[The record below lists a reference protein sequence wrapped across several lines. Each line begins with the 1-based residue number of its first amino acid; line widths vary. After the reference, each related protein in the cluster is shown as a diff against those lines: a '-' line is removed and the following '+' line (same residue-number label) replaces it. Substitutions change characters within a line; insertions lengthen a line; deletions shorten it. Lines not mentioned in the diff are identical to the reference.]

1 MLFGHRRERRAS
13 ETDSIRDFG
22 APFLP
27 SSTRTA
33 DMMSSDRPFP
43 SLFPINPS
51 ATSNL
56 PPLIRQPGIPTTNSR
71 PEVAVSIRSTTSEQ
85 HRAIKAVSDRIP
97 GSHQS
102 EGSDLSGSISNQSE
116 GVEVQAARNKVK
128 DFLNGLAQE
137 EIFQNVNLQELLQE
151 IVIKQEEY

>member
-22 APFLP
+22 APYLP

-33 DMMSSDRPFP
+33 DMMSSHQPFP

-51 ATSNL
+51 ATPHL
-56 PPLIRQPGIPTTNSR
+56 PPLIRHPPSTGISTTNSR
-71 PEVAVSIRSTTSEQ
+71 PEVALSVRSTTSEQ
-85 HRAIKAVSDRIP
+85 HRAIKVVSARIP

-102 EGSDLSGSISNQSE
+102 EGGELSGSISTHSE
-116 GVEVQAARNKVK
+116 GVEVQAARDKVK
-128 DFLNGLAQE
+128 DFLNGQRMC
-137 EIFQNVNLQELLQE
+137 Q
-151 IVIKQEEY
+151 